1 MKQGAATPLAD
12 LTGKWL
18 GSFQIIKLLGKGA
31 MGSVYLAK
39 DSLLRREV
47 ALKVLAKD
55 EGGVD
60 EERYERFLREARA
73 AARLIHPNVVQIF
86 QVGESDDVRFIAMEY
101 VEGMTTR
108 QAAKQA
114 GGKLSEQMCIEKMRE
129 AADAL
134 KLADTIGIC
143 HRDIKPANL
152 LLTRASMLKIADF
165 GLASQVEGGESIG
178 PGNIA
183 KFEGTPYYMSP
194 EQWYGGP
201 ITTSAD
207 IYCLG
212 STFFH
217 LVTGKTPYPPR
228 DLLGCFRAHTMDPVP
243 DARAALPEVDATFS
257 DLLKRCMA
265 KLPNDRPKASE
276 VVAVLDDMLA
286 HRHMAVRSRSVMP
299 PSAAQSFSPDASR
312 TSSETFTGS
321 RSADAASYS
330 QTGASRQSATGVR
343 RMSSSHAIPAASSTH
358 GGMTHTGAITRPET
372 LGSQSYHNFFALTGY
387 PFSDIRQAAS
397 FWDAPPFGSALR
409 MLASQILDE
418 EARPAML
425 VGPSGSGRTFLCEML
440 KNKYPQIFTFT
451 IEPQLL
457 FGARPMLSL
466 CRQHGAH
473 HANPNAH
480 QRVLIDAF
488 LAAALPEGMANAVAI
503 LVIDGLDPSDRD
515 LLEELDDILTKAPK
529 RRFSMILVGGEELPE
544 RLPAVSAPQSLLSGP
559 APLVLRPMTPRE
571 MMQYIDFRMR
581 AVGGSPEGLD
591 LDLASQQLLHAR
603 SGGSPKLVNVF
614 CHNALTIAALKQE
627 RKVKLS
633 SIRLAMKSKSYLTAD
648 TARAL
653 LMGGGA

>member
-1 MKQGAATPLAD
+1 MSQGAAKLPAD

-18 GSFQIIKLLGKGA
+18 GSFQIIRLLGKGA

-55 EGGVD
+55 EGNLD

-114 GGKLSEQMCIEKMRE
+114 GGRLTEQMCLEKMRE

-152 LLTRASMLKIADF
+152 LLTRAGMLKIADF
-165 GLASQVEGGESIG
+165 GLASQVEGSESIG
-178 PGNIA
+178 PGAIA

-243 DARAALPEVDATFS
+243 DARAALPTVDPAFS
-257 DLLKRCMA
+257 DLLARCMA
-265 KLPNDRPKASE
+265 KLPPDRPKATE
-276 VVAVLDDMLA
+276 VVEVLDDMLA
-286 HRHMAVRSRSVMP
+286 VRHMTVRSRGTIP
-299 PSAAQSFSPDASR
+299 PSAASTFHPEASR
-312 TSSETFTGS
+312 APSETYSGS
-321 RSADAASYS
+321 RSTDAAGFS

-343 RMSSSHAIPAASSTH
+343 RMSSSYSA
-358 GGMTHTGAITRPET
+358 GMTSGGSTNSGAITRPET

-387 PFSDIRQAAS
+387 PFSDIRQSTS

-409 MLASQILDE
+409 MIASQILDE

-425 VGPSGSGRTFLCEML
+425 IGPSGSGRTFLCEML
-440 KNKYPQIFTFT
+440 KNKYPQIFIFT

-457 FGARPMLSL
+457 FGARPMISL
-466 CRQHGAH
+466 CRQYGAH
-473 HANPNAH
+473 QANPNAH
-480 QRVLIDAF
+480 QRVLIDGF
-488 LAAALPEGMANAVAI
+488 LGAALPSDVPNAVA
-503 LVIDGLDPSDRD
+503 VVVVDGLDPADRE
-515 LLEELDDILTKAPK
+515 LLEELGDILAMAPK
-529 RRFSMILVGGEELPE
+529 RKFSMILVGGEDLPE
-544 RLPAVSAPQSLLSGP
+544 RLTAGGAPQSLVTGP
-559 APLVLRPMTPRE
+559 PPIVLRPMTPRE
-571 MMQYIDFRMR
+571 TAQYIDFRMR
-581 AVGGSPEGLD
+581 VVGGSPEGLD

-603 SGGSPKLVNVF
+603 SGGSPKLINVF

-633 SIRLAMKSKSYLTAD
+633 TIRLAMKSKSYLTPDA
-648 TARAL
+648 ARTL
-653 LMGGGA
+653 LMGG

>member
-1 MKQGAATPLAD
+1 MSQGAATPLGD
-12 LTGKWL
+12 LSGKWL
-18 GSFQIIKLLGKGA
+18 GSFQIIRLLGKGA

-39 DSLLRREV
+39 DSMLRREV

-55 EGGVD
+55 EGNLD

-86 QVGESDDVRFIAMEY
+86 QVGESDAVRFIAMEF

-114 GGKLSEQMCIEKMRE
+114 GGRLTEQMCLEKMRE

-152 LLTRASMLKIADF
+152 LLTRAGMLKIADF
-165 GLASQVEGGESIG
+165 GLASQVEGSESIG
-178 PGNIA
+178 PGNIS

-243 DARAALPEVDATFS
+243 DARSALPAVDPAFA
-257 DLLKRCMA
+257 DLLMRCMA
-265 KLPNDRPKASE
+265 KLPNERPKAGE
-276 VVAVLDDMLA
+276 VVEVLDDMLA
-286 HRHMAVRSRSVMP
+286 VRHMTVRSRSSMAP
-299 PSAAQSFSPDASR
+299 PSSFAPDASR
-312 TSSETFTGS
+312 VSGETFPGS
-321 RSADAASYS
+321 RSVDAAAFS
-330 QTGASRQSATGVR
+330 QTGASRQSASGVR
-343 RMSSSHAIPAASSTH
+343 RMSSSLSQSPAMSSL
-358 GGMTHTGAITRPET
+358 GGSTQSGAITRPET
-372 LGSQSYHNFFALTGY
+372 LGSQSYHNFFGLTGY
-387 PFSDIRQAAS
+387 PFSDIRQTAS

-440 KNKYPQIFTFT
+440 KNKYPQIFIFT

-466 CRQHGAH
+466 CRQYGAH

-488 LAAALPEGMANAVAI
+488 LSAALPSDVPNAVGVV
-503 LVIDGLDPSDRD
+503 VIDGLDPGDRD
-515 LLEELDDILTKAPK
+515 LLDELDDILTKAPK
-529 RRFSMILVGGEELPE
+529 RRFSMILVGGEDLPE
-544 RLPAVSAPQSLLSGP
+544 RLVAAGAPKSLVMGP
-559 APLVLRPMTPRE
+559 HPIVLRPMTARE
-571 MMQYIDFRMR
+571 MIQYIDFRMR
-581 AVGGSPEGLD
+581 VVGGSPEGLE
-591 LDLASQQLLHAR
+591 LDLPSQQLLHAR
-603 SGGSPKLVNVF
+603 SGGSPKLINVF

-627 RKVKLS
+627 RKLKLS
-633 SIRLAMKSKSYLTAD
+633 TIRLAMKSKSYLTPEA
-648 TARAL
+648 ARAL
-653 LMGGGA
+653 LMGG

>member
-1 MKQGAATPLAD
+1 MSQGAATPLGD

-18 GSFQIIKLLGKGA
+18 GSFQIVRLLGKGA

-55 EGGVD
+55 EGNLD

-86 QVGESDDVRFIAMEY
+86 QVGDSNDVRFIAMEY

-114 GGKLSEQMCIEKMRE
+114 GGRLTEQMCIEKMRE

-134 KLADTIGIC
+134 KLADTIGIV

-165 GLASQVEGGESIG
+165 GLASQVEGSESIG
-178 PGNIA
+178 PGAIS

-207 IYCLG
+207 VYCLG

-243 DARAALPEVDATFS
+243 DARAALPAVDATYAE
-257 DLLKRCMA
+257 LLKRCMA
-265 KLPNDRPKASE
+265 KLPNDRPKAAE
-276 VVAVLDDMLA
+276 VVEVLDDLLA
-286 HRHMAVRSRSVMP
+286 MRHMTVRSRNTAP
-299 PSAAQSFSPDASR
+299 PSMASTFNPDASR
-312 TSSETFTGS
+312 VAGETFPGS
-321 RSADAASYS
+321 RSDAASFS
-330 QTGASRQSATGVR
+330 QTGVSRQGATGVR
-343 RMSSSHAIPAASSTH
+343 RTSGSFTNQGVSTQT
-358 GGMTHTGAITRPET
+358 GGSTQTGAITRPET
-372 LGSQSYHNFFALTGY
+372 LGSQSYHNFFGFTGY
-387 PFSDIRQAAS
+387 PFSDIRQTAS

-409 MLASQILDE
+409 MIASQILDE

-425 VGPSGSGRTFLCEML
+425 VGPAGSGRTFLCEML
-440 KNKYPQIFTFT
+440 KNKYPQIFIFT
-451 IEPQLL
+451 VEPQLL
-457 FGARPMLSL
+457 FGARPMIAL
-466 CRQHGAH
+466 CRQYGAH
-473 HANPNAH
+473 QANPNAH
-480 QRVLIDAF
+480 QRVLIDNF
-488 LAAALPEGMANAVAI
+488 LAAALPADVPNAVAV
-503 LVIDGLDPSDRD
+503 LVVDGLDPTDRETLD
-515 LLEELDDILTKAPK
+515 ELDDILTKAPK

-544 RLPAVSAPQSLLSGP
+544 RLTAGTAPQSLVTGP
-559 APLVLRPMTPRE
+559 PPIVLRPMTARE

-581 AVGGSPEGLD
+581 VVGGSPEGLD

-603 SGGSPKLVNVF
+603 SGGSPKLINVF
-614 CHNALTIAALKQE
+614 CHNALTLAALKQE
-627 RKVKLS
+627 KKVKLS
-633 SIRLAMKSKSYLTAD
+633 TVRLAMKSKSYLTPEA
-648 TARAL
+648 ARTL
-653 LMGGGA
+653 LMSG

>member
-1 MKQGAATPLAD
+1 MSQGAATSLGD
-12 LTGKWL
+12 LTGQWL
-18 GSFQIIKLLGKGA
+18 GSFQIIRLLGKGA

-55 EGGVD
+55 DGNLD

-86 QVGESDDVRFIAMEY
+86 QVGESSNVRFIAMEY

-108 QAAKQA
+108 QAAKQQ
-114 GGKLSEQMCIEKMRE
+114 GGKLPEQMCIEKMRE

-152 LLTRASMLKIADF
+152 LLTRAGMLKIADF
-165 GLASQVEGGESIG
+165 GLASQVEGSESIG
-178 PGNIA
+178 PGAIS

-212 STFFH
+212 STFYH

-243 DARAALPEVDATFS
+243 DARSVLPELDPTYA
-257 DLLKRCMA
+257 DLLTRCMA
-265 KLPNDRPKASE
+265 KLPNERPKATE
-276 VVAVLDDMLA
+276 VVEVLDDMLA
-286 HRHMAVRSRSVMP
+286 VRHMTVRSKNTMP
-299 PSAAQSFSPDASR
+299 PSMGSTFQPDASR
-312 TSSETFTGS
+312 VSSGETFQGS
-321 RSADAASYS
+321 RSIDAA
-330 QTGASRQSATGVR
+330 GARSGVNVR
-343 RMSSSHAIPAASSTH
+343 RMSSSFSQAPGMTH
-358 GGMTHTGAITRPET
+358 SGGMTHTGAITRPET
-372 LGSQSYHNFFALTGY
+372 LGSQSYHNFFSLSGY
-387 PFSDIRQAAS
+387 PFSDIRQSTS

-425 VGPSGSGRTFLCEML
+425 IGPQGSGRTFLCEML
-440 KNKYPQIFTFT
+440 KNKYPQISVFTV
-451 IEPQLL
+451 EPQLL
-457 FGARPMLSL
+457 FGARLMLSL
-466 CRQHGAH
+466 CRQYGAH
-473 HANPNAH
+473 HVSPNAH
-480 QRVLIDAF
+480 PRVLIDAF
-488 LAAALPEGMANAVAI
+488 LASALPTDVPNAVAVV
-503 LVIDGLDPSDRD
+503 VIDGLDPTDKDILS
-515 LLEELDDILTKAPK
+515 ELDDILTKAPK
-529 RRFSMILVGGEELPE
+529 RRFSMILVGSEELPE
-544 RLPAVSAPQSLLSGP
+544 RLVAASAPQSLVTGP
-559 APLVLRPMTPRE
+559 HPVVLRPMTPRE
-571 MMQYIDFRMR
+571 LTQYIDFRMR
-581 AVGGSPEGLD
+581 VVGGSPEGLE
-591 LDLASQQLLHAR
+591 LDLPSQQLLHAR
-603 SGGSPKLVNVF
+603 SGGSPKLINVF

-633 SIRLAMKSKSYLTAD
+633 SIRLAMKSKTYLTPEA
-648 TARAL
+648 ARAL
-653 LMGGGA
+653 LMGG